1 VYNRGPIRLGVLNRL
16 EWHCWGSKKGFL
28 FGKSNLCLEGK
39 KKTKKNNTQVSV
51 EAGRVVGGGVEH
63 GYQ

>member
-1 VYNRGPIRLGVLNRL
+1 MALLGFKKRGFYLGKAIYVWK
-16 EWHCWGSKKGFL
+16 E
-28 FGKSNLCLEGK
+28 K

-51 EAGRVVGGGVEH
+51 EAGRVVGGVEH